1 MTGNG
6 RTLLLMLLVYLRM
19 LSVLVRIA
27 LSEDSKSRI
36 SCDAVFG
43 LLRETSDQSVDVG
56 FSLHLFRKLN
66 DP

>member
-1 MTGNG
+1 
-6 RTLLLMLLVYLRM
+6 MLLVYLRM

-36 SCDAVFG
+36 PCDADFG
-43 LLRETSDQSVDVG
+43 LLRETSDKSVDVG
-56 FSLHLFRKLN
+56 FSLRLFRKLN

>member
-6 RTLLLMLLVYLRM
+6 KILLLMLLVYLRM
-19 LSVLVRIA
+19 LSVLA

-36 SCDAVFG
+36 PCDTVFG
-43 LLRETSDQSVDVG
+43 LLRETSDQSNDVG
-56 FSLHLFRKLN
+56 FSLRLFRKLN